1 MNKNVSQIYSEVYQI
16 LNLLGDEYISKLPNK
31 LSTMLKE
38 KRDLNYNPEY
48 TDEIPIYEQNVK
60 KETMAIIVLL
70 YLNYWCKDENEK
82 QVVKNILQ
90 KNEEE
95 YQANLREKYNPD
107 KIFENN
113 LSKNEETNPKEE
125 TAIIPYK
132 ESIFIKLLN
141 KLKKIINIK

>member
-113 LSKNEETNPKEE
+113 LSKNEETNSKEE

>member
-31 LSTMLKE
+31 LSIMLKE

-113 LSKNEETNPKEE
+113 LSKNEETNSKEE